1 MTRDYRNVFLDD
13 QIIIRLKEADKTLT
27 IKDSPAGIKYC
38 KESKPS
44 NKLNLKLI
52 MMALV
57 AIIVF
62 QSHYYFLFIF
72 LLAYFIL
79 MKKPQASEGEG
90 ESDTEIV
97 YKENILKPILAEI
110 CPGTSLDYS
119 PANDYDVYEKLLPRA
134 DKYYSDCHIQF
145 AFESKTEFSNM
156 TAYHYRSSSKGKR
169 IYIEDFDGQVM
180 LIRQQTKLRGHIRIF
195 PKKSYKGEDYNPY
208 LKKLRDER
216 EIISESLSFNE
227 NYAVFATDDF
237 YTKLILDPS
246 LIERLNAWSERMN
259 ICLYISESIIAIA
272 FDSKASLF
280 PCPSTINEVKNL
292 TLVGEYERVRYLL
305 GDYYELINIIR
316 DKL

>member
-1 MTRDYRNVFLDD
+1 MTRDYRKVFLDD
-13 QIIIRLKEADKTLT
+13 RIIKRLKEADKTLD
-27 IKDSPAGIKYC
+27 IKDSPEAIKAR
-38 KESKPS
+38 KEKKPP
-44 NKLNLKLI
+44 NKLNIKLI

-57 AIIVF
+57 AIIVL
-62 QSHYYFLFIF
+62 QSRYYFLFIF
-72 LLAYFIL
+72 LLAYFLL
-79 MKKPQASEGEG
+79 MKNPQASEGEG
-90 ESDTEIV
+90 ESDIEII

-119 PANDYDVYEKLLPRA
+119 PANGYEVYEKLLPRA

-145 AFESKTEFSNM
+145 AFNPKTEFSNM

-195 PKKSYKGEDYNPY
+195 PKKSYKGEAYNPY
-208 LKKLRDER
+208 LKKLGDER

-259 ICLYISESIIAIA
+259 ICLYISESLLAIA
-272 FDSKASLF
+272 FDSKVSLF
-280 PCPSTINEVKNL
+280 PCPSTINEVKGL
-292 TLVGEYERVRYLL
+292 TLVGEYERARYLL